1 MSDLKLYSRII
12 AHNINWNEAKGET
25 TMSKLALTEIQ
36 HQKMKKLLD
45 DTYPIGK
52 ILLVDTSA
60 IPPELGRGIMRV
72 QDKLEE
78 LREAVRNAED
88 ILKETDTF

>member
-12 AHNINWNEAKGET
+12 AHNINWNEAKGEIN
-25 TMSKLALTEIQ
+25 MSKLALTEIQ

-60 IPPELGRGIMRV
+60 IPPELGRGIKRV

>member
-1 MSDLKLYSRII
+1 
-12 AHNINWNEAKGET
+12 
-25 TMSKLALTEIQ
+25 
-36 HQKMKKLLD
+36 MKKLLD

-78 LREAVRNAED
+78 LREAIRNAED

>member
-12 AHNINWNEAKGET
+12 DHNINWNAAKGEV

-45 DTYPIGK
+45 DTYPIGE
-52 ILLVDTSA
+52 ILLVDTSS
-60 IPPELGRGIMRV
+60 IPPELGRGVKHV

>member
-1 MSDLKLYSRII
+1 MSDLMLHSRII
-12 AHNINWNEAKGET
+12 DHNINWNEAKGEI

-45 DTYPIGK
+45 DTYPIGE
-52 ILLVDTSA
+52 IIRVDTSA
-60 IPPELGRGIMRV
+60 IPPELGRGIKRV

-78 LREAVRNAED
+78 LREAIRNAED

>member
-1 MSDLKLYSRII
+1 
-12 AHNINWNEAKGET
+12 
-25 TMSKLALTEIQ
+25 
-36 HQKMKKLLD
+36 MKKLLG

-52 ILLVDTSA
+52 ILMVDTSA
-60 IPPELGRGIMRV
+60 ILPELWRGIKRV

-78 LREAVRNAED
+78 LREAIRNAED

>member
-12 AHNINWNEAKGET
+12 AHNINWNEAKGEI

-45 DTYPIGK
+45 DTYPTGK

-60 IPPELGRGIMRV
+60 IPPELGRGIKHV

-78 LREAVRNAED
+78 LREAVRTAED
-88 ILKETDTF
+88 ILEETDTF

>member
-12 AHNINWNEAKGET
+12 DHNINWNEAKGEI

-45 DTYPIGK
+45 DTYPIGE
-52 ILLVDTSA
+52 IIRVDTSA
-60 IPPELGRGIMRV
+60 IPPELGRGIKRV

-78 LREAVRNAED
+78 LREAIRNAED

>member
-1 MSDLKLYSRII
+1 MKRLTFTIVKPNRPHKSHLPEY
-12 AHNINWNEAKGET
+12 AKRFSSLQIT
-25 TMSKLALTEIQ
+25 VS
-36 HQKMKKLLD
+36 
-45 DTYPIGK
+45 
-52 ILLVDTSA
+52 LVVD
-60 IPPELGRGIMRV
+60 PPVELGRGIKTV

>member
-1 MSDLKLYSRII
+1 MIWSFIRELLP
-12 AHNINWNEAKGET
+12 NINWNEANGEI

-45 DTYPIGK
+45 DTYPIGE
-52 ILLVDTSA
+52 IIRVDTSA
-60 IPPELGRGIMRV
+60 IPPELGRGIKRV

-78 LREAVRNAED
+78 LREAIRNAED

>member
-1 MSDLKLYSRII
+1 MSELNLYSRIT
-12 AHNINWNEAKGET
+12 APNINWNEAKGEIN
-25 TMSKLALTEIQ
+25 MSKLALTEIQ

-60 IPPELGRGIMRV
+60 IPPELGRGIKRV

-78 LREAVRNAED
+78 LREAVRTAED

>member
-1 MSDLKLYSRII
+1 VSDLKHYSRII
-12 AHNINWNEAKGET
+12 AHNLNRNEAKGEI

-52 ILLVDTSA
+52 ILMVDTSA
-60 IPPELGRGIMRV
+60 IPPELGRGIKRV

-78 LREAVRNAED
+78 LREAIRNAED